1 MPSISEEGGGGGIPH
16 YIRSCSVIKRG
27 AGKGEVSL
35 SLRGAGQSKTLSV
48 LSGLCGLVWDRTG
61 RGFGA
66 GCSHEFTV
74 TAHKNSWLG
83 KVNCTSGLPHVERFV
98 LSIPHFVY
106 CFIINIII
114 GLVLVF
120 LFFVFLFFCF
130 SVKLSLLQSPNF
142 ALCFLILLPIPL
154 F

>member
-1 MPSISEEGGGGGIPH
+1 MP
-16 YIRSCSVIKRG
+16 CSSKGTGNSGKVRG
-27 AGKGEVSL
+27 A
-35 SLRGAGQSKTLSV
+35 RQSETLSV
-48 LSGLCGLVWDRTG
+48 LSGPCGLVWDRIG

-74 TAHKNSWLG
+74 TAHKNSWLR

-106 CFIINIII
+106 CFIINISV
-114 GLVLVF
+114 GF
-120 LFFVFLFFCF
+120 PFFFVLFFCC
-130 SVKLSLLQSPNF
+130 SVKLSLLQTPNF
-142 ALCFLILLPIPL
+142 ALCFLILRPIPL